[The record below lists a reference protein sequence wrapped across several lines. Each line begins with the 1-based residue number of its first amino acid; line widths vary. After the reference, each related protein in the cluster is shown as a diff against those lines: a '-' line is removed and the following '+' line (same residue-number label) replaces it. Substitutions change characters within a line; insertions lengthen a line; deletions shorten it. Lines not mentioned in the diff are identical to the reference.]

1 MSIFYIK
8 VFTNNYSLMAHRMQ
22 ERESE
27 VYDEFFA
34 TTEDEYIL
42 NVRENPKSKSEL
54 INLN

>member
-1 MSIFYIK
+1 M
-8 VFTNNYSLMAHRMQ
+8 FTKNYSLMAHCMQ

-42 NVRENPKSKSEL
+42 SARENPKSKSEL
-54 INLN
+54 INLY

>member
-1 MSIFYIK
+1 
-8 VFTNNYSLMAHRMQ
+8 MAHCMQ

-27 VYDEFFA
+27 GYDEFFA
-34 TTEDEYIL
+34 TTEDEYML

>member
-1 MSIFYIK
+1 
-8 VFTNNYSLMAHRMQ
+8 MQ

-42 NVRENPKSKSEL
+42 NARDYPKSKSEL
-54 INLN
+54 TNLN